1 MCGLVRDLSSRVLK
15 FLTVSIAAMLTS
27 NSLDTTVPTQDFA
40 LRLNSGEVPMVLD
53 NPNPTPAGYGEGA
66 GRGGKSRGRGDRS
79 RGGRGRGRG
88 GRGGA
93 TAPDNSA
100 LVVGKYPRNKTLC
113 VDTDGGNLCFAYQ
126 RPAGCTRP
134 VYGGACSEN
143 ARSFKHKCA
152 IVKSVNPV
160 VLCLSTDHTA
170 KDCPTRKSAGF

>member
-1 MCGLVRDLSSRVLK
+1 
-15 FLTVSIAAMLTS
+15 MLTS

-53 NPNPTPAGYGEGA
+53 NPNPTPAGFGEGS
-66 GRGGKSRGRGDRS
+66 GRGGRGRGRGDRG
-79 RGGRGRGRG
+79 RGSRGRGRG

-93 TAPDNSA
+93 AVQDNVA

-160 VLCLSTDHTA
+160 VLCLATDHTA